1 MRLPQGRRAVLRLR
15 RLPLPRWMPSRSL
28 HAPPSPIRPIR
39 DPQGLGF
46 RDQPDH
52 ALQAARRPK
61 RHGRR
66 RQGQDPRRACV
77 LHPLH
82 RLPPHRR
89 RRGHQH
95 GQWLTMRAGQVSVEY
110 LTTSGWVII
119 VVLSPLS
126 ALYQY
131 DVFAPSRLT
140 KPTCD
145 LGTQLV
151 CQDAYLDTGGQF
163 RMLIVNTFI
172 EKVNINRLTFL
183 REEAVVCTL
192 PAIEP
197 STQCEVLCTL
207 DLDTSP
213 NEGRTV
219 AFTLF
224 FRRNETGAQVY
235 NVSGMI
241 HTRVQTPRLIAP
253 PLCEQ
258 LSGHECGST
267 ETCRGTELDDRTP
280 GV

>member
-1 MRLPQGRRAVLRLR
+1 
-15 RLPLPRWMPSRSL
+15 
-28 HAPPSPIRPIR
+28 
-39 DPQGLGF
+39 
-46 RDQPDH
+46 
-52 ALQAARRPK
+52 
-61 RHGRR
+61 
-66 RQGQDPRRACV
+66 
-77 LHPLH
+77 
-82 RLPPHRR
+82 
-89 RRGHQH
+89 
-95 GQWLTMRAGQVSVEY
+95 MRAGQVSVEY
-110 LTTSGWVII
+110 LTTYGWVII
-119 VVLSPLS
+119 VVLFTLS

-197 STQCEVLCTL
+197 STQGEVLCTL

-280 GV
+280 GVCCQDPCATAQCSNNIDDNGDGTCDLATGTCTDGSTPGDPDCAAPNDDDETM